1 MVDSKPKPT
10 SRHTWNH
17 RPDDLAS
24 IAICVAIHERNFL
37 NTYDYIICQS
47 KTFPR
52 WNIKYMFGPPT
63 CGRTVRIETTA
74 SPGTT
79 DITMKPY
86 GKDLCG
92 SLDLAIKTQ
101 HLFAHGMFELSYDI
115 ATLLRLAQV
124 NRVTWSRCRMTL
136 VTENMDMK
144 DYTDVPERHR
154 RIGRPIHKNDDAMPT
169 DVQCF
174 LFNKRIRK
182 WSHHRLPFHQILKLE
197 VRQLLATRGQASRKK
212 D

>member
-1 MVDSKPKPT
+1 
-10 SRHTWNH
+10 
-17 RPDDLAS
+17 
-24 IAICVAIHERNFL
+24 
-37 NTYDYIICQS
+37 
-47 KTFPR
+47 
-52 WNIKYMFGPPT
+52 
-63 CGRTVRIETTA
+63 
-74 SPGTT
+74 
-79 DITMKPY
+79 
-86 GKDLCG
+86 
-92 SLDLAIKTQ
+92 
-101 HLFAHGMFELSYDI
+101 
-115 ATLLRLAQV
+115 
-124 NRVTWSRCRMTL
+124 MTL